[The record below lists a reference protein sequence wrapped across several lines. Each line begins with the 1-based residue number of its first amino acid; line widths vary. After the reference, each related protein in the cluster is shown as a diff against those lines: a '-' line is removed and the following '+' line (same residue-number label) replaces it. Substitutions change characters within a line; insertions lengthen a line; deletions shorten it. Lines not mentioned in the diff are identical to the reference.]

1 MLRFEF
7 RSSKFEVRKVTHSKF
22 NIRNSVF
29 NGCVQT
35 VSSLSKVGG
44 LSNNLHTVEFTIN
57 SRLCS
62 IWQFITNSC
71 TAFATSFAPLF
82 DTSLYQLNGRLI
94 PAIHS
99 TNKNNEILYKLITIN
114 KGE

>member
-7 RSSKFEVRKVTHSKF
+7 RISKFEVRKVTHSKF

-29 NGCVQT
+29 NGCVQA
-35 VSSLSKVGG
+35 VFSLGKAVVLTNKLLAEANPLNNSLC
-44 LSNNLHTVEFTIN
+44 LSD
-57 SRLCS
+57 R
-62 IWQFITNSC
+62 FITNSC
-71 TAFATSFAPLF
+71 TGFTTSFTLVFNRAL
-82 DTSLYQLNGRLI
+82 SLLNDRLI

-114 KGE
+114 